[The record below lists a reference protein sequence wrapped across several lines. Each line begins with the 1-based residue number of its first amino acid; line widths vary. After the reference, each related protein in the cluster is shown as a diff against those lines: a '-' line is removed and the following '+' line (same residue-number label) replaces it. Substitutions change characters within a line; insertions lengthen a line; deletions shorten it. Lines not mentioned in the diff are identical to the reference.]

1 MDAIQNLL
9 TRRSCRKYRP
19 EQIAPEQLDTIL
31 QCATYAPTGRGGQ
44 SPVILVVQKPEDVH
58 ELEVLNATVMG
69 NPDAR
74 PFYGAP
80 TVITVFGDF
89 TVPFAEADANLVLG
103 NIVNAAHAVGVDSCY
118 IWRAAEVFD
127 SGEGK
132 ALMKKWGIPEN
143 YRGIGNVILGYGKP
157 EGKRD
162 AAPRKEGNI
171 VRI

>member
-1 MDAIQNLL
+1 MDAIQNQL

-44 SPVILVVQKPEDVH
+44 SPVILVVQKPEDVR

-118 IWRAAEVFD
+118 IWRAREVFD
-127 SGEGK
+127 SEAGK
-132 ALMKKWGIPEN
+132 ALMKKWGVPEGM
-143 YRGIGNVILGYGKP
+143 RGCGNVILGYGEP
-157 EGKRD
+157 GGIRE
-162 AAPRKEGNI
+162 AIPRKADYI
-171 VRI
+171 VRA